1 MALGIKVGDTYSFS
15 KKVSNEDVFSFAEVS
30 GDKNPLH
37 LDDEYAKNTMFKGRI
52 AHGMI
57 GAGIIS
63 AAIGMGMPGVGTT
76 YLSQDLKFKKAVRID
91 DTLTVE
97 LEVTETEPGIQG
109 DTSKAGNKPATLET
123 GYNIQVPLF
132 VNTGDKIRVDTRT
145 GTYMERVK

>member
-1 MALGIKVGDTYSFS
+1 MALGIKVGDTYTFS

-97 LEVTETEPGIQG
+97 LEVTEIKEKEKFDI
-109 DTSKAGNKPATLET
+109 ATMSTLCQNQDGEVVIEGVAT
-123 GYNIQVPLF
+123 VIPPR
-132 VNTGDKIRVDTRT
+132 I
-145 GTYMERVK
+145 

>member
-15 KKVSNEDVFSFAEVS
+15 KKVSNEDVISFAEVS

-37 LDDEYAKNTMFKGRI
+37 LDDEFAKNTMFKGRI

-63 AAIGMGMPGVGTT
+63 AAIGMGMPGLGTT

-91 DTLTVE
+91 DTLTVD
-97 LEVTETEPGIQG
+97 LEVTEIKEKEKFDI
-109 DTSKAGNKPATLET
+109 ATLTTVCKNQDGEVVIE
-123 GYNIQVPLF
+123 GVASVIPPR
-132 VNTGDKIRVDTRT
+132 I
-145 GTYMERVK
+145 

>member
-57 GAGIIS
+57 GAGVIS
-63 AAIGMGMPGVGTT
+63 AAIGMGMPGLGTT
-76 YLSQDLKFKKAVRID
+76 YLSQDLKFKKPVRID

-97 LEVTETEPGIQG
+97 LEVTEIKEKEKQVTRAIN
-109 DTSKAGNKPATLET
+109 AG
-123 GYNIQVPLF
+123 F
-132 VNTGDKIRVDTRT
+132 VESGEKLC
-145 GTYMERVK
+145 KQL

>member
-63 AAIGMGMPGVGTT
+63 AAIGMCMPGDGTT
-76 YLSQDLKFKKAVRID
+76 YLSQDLKFKKAVRIKEKEKFD
-91 DTLTVE
+91 IATMTTICKNQDGEVVIEGVATVI
-97 LEVTETEPGIQG
+97 PPRI
-109 DTSKAGNKPATLET
+109 
-123 GYNIQVPLF
+123 
-132 VNTGDKIRVDTRT
+132 
-145 GTYMERVK
+145 

>member
-1 MALGIKVGDTYSFS
+1 MGKINIKVGDTYEFS

-37 LDDEYAKNTMFKGRI
+37 LDDEYAKNTMFGGRI

-57 GAGIIS
+57 GAGVIS

-76 YLSQDLKFKKAVRID
+76 YLGQTLKFKKAVRID

-97 LEVTETEPGIQG
+97 LEVTSITEKEKFDIATMKTICKNQDG
-109 DTSKAGNKPATLET
+109 DVVIEGEATV
-123 GYNIQVPLF
+123 IPP
-132 VNTGDKIRVDTRT
+132 RV
-145 GTYMERVK
+145 